1 MSRLISAVGLLV
13 GLTATSAQA
22 ADYPE
27 MMRGSYPASWDM
39 SDEGDPLGFEFG
51 VRYFYSAGFNEMTIA
66 GAYHNFQDTNHAVE
80 VHGRIDDYSTGTF
93 LKGFAGFSGV
103 GGGSHNTPLTAGAVA
118 IDSGRLA
125 YALVDFGYL
134 GFGTETFTFG
144 PFVGYQFVNGAS
156 STAAPV
162 ESVNTEYHMLRLGV
176 AAQADLGDQFDISA
190 ELAVNP
196 YTNLSGSLS
205 SGAAIQS
212 NLVGVS
218 AEAMVGYHL
227 TDNFIVRAGGRAW
240 YLTDSIWA
248 SGTSSYSSLRA
259 GGILELTYSY

>member
-13 GLTATSAQA
+13 GFATISALA

-27 MMRGSYPASWDM
+27 TMRGSYPASWDM

-66 GAYHNFQDTNHAVE
+66 GAYHNFQDTNHALE
-80 VHGRIDDYSTGTF
+80 LHGRIDDYSTGTF
-93 LKGFAGFSGV
+93 LKAYAGYSGV
-103 GGGSHNTPLTAGAVA
+103 GGGSHNTPLTAGTVT
-118 IDSGRLA
+118 IDSGSLA

-134 GFGTETFTFG
+134 GFGTEAFTFG
-144 PFVGYQFVNGAS
+144 PFIGYQYVNGAS

-162 ESVNTEYHMLRLGV
+162 ESVRAQYHMLRLGI
-176 AAQADLGDQFDISA
+176 AAHADLGDQFDISA

-196 YTNLSGSLS
+196 YTDLSGSLS
-205 SGAAIQS
+205 SGAVIQS

-218 AEAMVGYHL
+218 GEAMVGYRI
-227 TDNFIVRAGGRAW
+227 TDGFIVRAGGRAW

-248 SGTSSYSSLRA
+248 GGSSSYSSLRV
-259 GGILELTYSY
+259 GGILELTYDF